1 MKRLLF
7 LTVLVFASW
16 CVYGQGQEMCNRAF
30 NHAVNLYNTG
40 RYKEAKM
47 QFEWCGDHCGSSYTG
62 WLEKCN
68 TAIDQQEQAARR
80 RRQAEIEA
88 IRRKEAEAIAR
99 AQRIKDN
106 QFIFLSSSSPVLGNF
121 SYIESDIQGK
131 IRQVNPSLRF
141 INDSSE
147 AYYAARIVVNIDQR
161 PGAKDNMRNYD
172 VCAAVE
178 IEDLTTGEF
187 LGRFLIKEGDGC
199 SSNIPEESAEEFV
212 ANKIYSRN
220 DFFNCIAEGI
230 SNVISNKSFNPD
242 DCYVRDQNLESASRK
257 KTVVLVYGPDQIE
270 DAVVNVLR
278 SSMTNALINDER
290 KWFTVLDHT
299 KEMSELIRDEV
310 IYSEGHVTASEI
322 AKIGVQKGAEWACA
336 IIISSSKDCAL
347 HFECKVVD
355 VNSSEIVL
363 QGQYNSCDYF
373 VNYPI
378 TTIDNATAQHVVR
391 HLAYEIGSLSD
402 LQKKELME
410 DDQKKQNDYNRS
422 QTVSALCAFVP
433 GLYQL
438 RSDNNKTKGALFIVG
453 ESLCIGGIV
462 FSQNMRQSNIKKMN
476 GTNNANLIKM
486 YADKAN
492 TYTTVRNVSI
502 GAAAAVYVWNVVD
515 AFVTFGKKKKEGHVG
530 LYPVVTDESV
540 AISLSINF

>member
-7 LTVLVFASW
+7 LTVFVFASW

-68 TAIDQQEQAARR
+68 LAIDQQEQAARR

-121 SYIESDIQGK
+121 SHIESEIQGK

-161 PGAKDNMRNYD
+161 PGAQGDIRNYD

-199 SSNIPEESAEEFV
+199 STNIPEESAEVFV
-212 ANKIYSRN
+212 ANKIYSRK

-230 SNVISNKSFNPD
+230 SNVISNKPFNPV
-242 DCYVRDQNLESASRK
+242 DCYVRDQNIESASRK
-257 KTVVLVYGPDQIE
+257 KTVVLIYGN
-270 DAVVNVLR
+270 VNKEAANAIR
-278 SSMTNALINDER
+278 SSMINALINDDQHR
-290 KWFTVLDHT
+290 FMVLNHNA
-299 KEMSELIRDEV
+299 EAGSLIQTE
-310 IYSEGHVTASEI
+310 IAYGEGHVSTSEM
-322 AKIGVQKGAEWACA
+322 ARVGNQKGAEWVCGVF
-336 IIISSSKDCAL
+336 ISGSEGNAL
-347 HFECKVVD
+347 FFECQVINVESTE
-355 VNSSEIVL
+355 VIM
-363 QGQYNSCDYF
+363 QAQYSGCAFSGNK
-373 VNYPI
+373 PI
-378 TTIDNATAQHVVR
+378 TYFNIASAKHVAK
-391 HLAYEIGSLSD
+391 HLADDLGLLTGTQHDELNKEDHDFQSKIG
-402 LQKKELME
+402 KE
-410 DDQKKQNDYNRS
+410 RTTS
-422 QTVSALCAFVP
+422 TLCAFVP
-433 GLYQL
+433 GLAQL
-438 RSDNNKTKGALFIVG
+438 NREQKGQKIKGGLIIASEALT
-453 ESLCIGGIV
+453 IGGIAL
-462 FSQNMRQSNIKKMN
+462 SQSMRNINIKKMN
-476 GTNNANLIKM
+476 STNNASLKKM

-492 TYTTVRNVSI
+492 TYTTVRNISI
-502 GAAAAVYVWNVVD
+502 GAAAAVYVWNVLD
-515 AFVTFGKKKKEGHVG
+515 AFLYKEKNKDGSF
-530 LYPVVTDESV
+530 LLNPVITDECV

>member
-47 QFEWCGDHCGSSYTG
+47 QFEWCGDHCGSAYSG

-68 TAIDQQEQAARR
+68 TAINQQEQAARR
-80 RRQAEIEA
+80 RRQAEIDA

-121 SYIESDIQGK
+121 SHIESDIQGK
-131 IRQVNPSLRF
+131 IRQVNPGLRF

-178 IEDLTTGEF
+178 IEDLTTGEL

-220 DFFNCIAEGI
+220 DFFNCIAEGV
-230 SNVISNKSFNPD
+230 SNVISNKPFNPD
-242 DCYVRDQNLESASRK
+242 DCFDRGSEDLTDEGIVIVVYSVNSINEEAVR
-257 KTVVLVYGPDQIE
+257 
-270 DAVVNVLR
+270 VLR
-278 SSMTNALINDER
+278 SGMINAFVNNGKYLVLNHNSDAASLIQDEIIYGEGHSSPSEMARVGNQRHAKYVCGVFVSGSVGNALFIECQVIDVE
-290 KWFTVLDHT
+290 TSVIT
-299 KEMSELIRDEV
+299 KQAQ
-310 IYSEGHVTASEI
+310 YSG
-322 AKIGVQKGAEWACA
+322 CA
-336 IIISSSKDCAL
+336 FSGNK
-347 HFECKVVD
+347 
-355 VNSSEIVL
+355 
-363 QGQYNSCDYF
+363 
-373 VNYPI
+373 PI
-378 TTIDNATAQHVVR
+378 TYLDIASAKHVAR
-391 HLAYEIGSLSD
+391 HLADDLGLLTGTQHDELNKEDHDFQSKIG
-402 LQKKELME
+402 KE
-410 DDQKKQNDYNRS
+410 RTTS
-422 QTVSALCAFVP
+422 TLCAFVP
-433 GLYQL
+433 GLAQL
-438 RSDNNKTKGALFIVG
+438 NREQKGQKIKGGLIIASEALT
-453 ESLCIGGIV
+453 IGSIAL
-462 FSQNMRQSNIKKMN
+462 SQSMRNINIKKMN
-476 GTNNANLIKM
+476 STNNANLKKM

-492 TYTTVRNVSI
+492 TYTTVRNISI
-502 GAAAAVYVWNVVD
+502 GAAAAVYVWNVLD
-515 AFVTFGKKKKEGHVG
+515 AFLYKDKNRDGTF
-530 LYPVVTDESV
+530 LLNPVVTDEYV
-540 AISLSINF
+540 AVSLSINF